1 MAADTR
7 SFRTTLKSILFSRKL
22 FIGLA
27 ICFGL
32 MIGGLIGIL
41 WVGTQ
46 GLPSLESLQEYQP
59 SLITRVYSDEG
70 DVIGQFFVERRI
82 YIPVTDMPQSL
93 LDAIIAVEDTRFFE
107 HPGLDIVGILRAAWT
122 NLKSGGKVQGA
133 STITQQLARTLFLS
147 RERTYTRKIRELILA
162 FKMELVL
169 SKEKI
174 LEMYLNQI
182 YFGHGAYG
190 VGSAAQ
196 TYFDKNL
203 TDISLSESA
212 ILAGLPKAPNTYSPY
227 RNPELAKT
235 RQEHVLNRM
244 VQTGFI
250 SRTEADEAMNAD
262 FELHRKSLKPIA
274 PYFLEHIRQ
283 TLVDHFGETMVYK
296 GGLQVHTT
304 LNRAMQKAADEAI
317 HQGLH
322 ELDKRQGWRG
332 PLGHQSLKEL
342 LENPVTSTEEP
353 DPQHILKAIVTK
365 TEKKHAEVL
374 VENVYKGTI
383 SLTDMAW
390 AQRRLQ
396 QGEEVTEAV
405 IRVNLTANQIL
416 KPGDIIEVSSK
427 YGDLEDGQFVLD
439 QTPIVEGSL
448 LALDP
453 RTGAVRAMVG
463 GYDFNRSEFNRAIT
477 ARRQPGS
484 AFKPI
489 IYAAA
494 LTKEYTPATLVLD
507 APVVYEQEEEGEIWK
522 PENYEKRFFGMI
534 SLREALRHSRNA
546 ATVRL
551 LEQIGVQDVVDLARA
566 LGITSPINQD
576 LSLALGSS
584 SVTLQEITSSYG
596 VFANQGLWLPPYTIT
611 MVKNLDGEVLEQHI
625 FEPQQAVSKETAYL
639 VTNMMMDVIQS
650 GTGRRAKSIGR
661 PLAGKTGTTN
671 SYHDAWFVGYAPNLA
686 TGVWV
691 GFDGVRT
698 LGRLESG
705 AHAALPI
712 WTDYMAK
719 ALQPLPVTT
728 FNIPEGIRFAQVD
741 TTTGALP
748 SQTSKSI
755 TTEVFAEGTEP
766 SKPITP
772 KPSTLDFFE
781 MDQVGPSPATT
792 RQPASTDFN
801 DPANGFNF

>member
-1 MAADTR
+1 MADKR
-7 SFRTTLKSILFSRKL
+7 SFRTTLKNVLFSRKL
-22 FIGLA
+22 VISIALCG
-27 ICFGL
+27 GL
-32 MIGGLIGIL
+32 MLGGVIGVL
-41 WVGTQ
+41 WIGTQ
-46 GLPSLESLQEYQP
+46 GLPSLESLQDYQP

-82 YIPVTDMPQSL
+82 YIPFEEIPQSL
-93 LDAIIAVEDTRFFE
+93 INAIIAVEDSRFFE
-107 HPGLDIVGILRAAWT
+107 HPGLDVVGIFRAAWT

-147 RERTYTRKIRELILA
+147 RERTYKRKIRELILA

-190 VGSAAQ
+190 VGSASQ
-196 TYFDKNL
+196 TYFSKDL
-203 TDISLSESA
+203 SEITLSESA

-227 RNPELAKT
+227 RNPELAKN
-235 RQEHVLNRM
+235 RQEHVLGRM
-244 VQTGFI
+244 VQTNFI
-250 SRTEADEAMNAD
+250 SKTEAEEAISA
-262 FELHRKSLKPIA
+262 ELTFHRKSLKPIA
-274 PYFLEHIRQ
+274 SYFLEHIRQ
-283 TLVDHFGETMVYK
+283 TLVAHYGETMVYK

-304 LNRAMQKAADEAI
+304 LNVAMQKAADEAV
-317 HQGLH
+317 HRGLH

-332 PLGHQSLKEL
+332 PLGQQSLTDL
-342 LENPVTSTEEP
+342 AENPVKSPDEP
-353 DPQHILKAIVTK
+353 NPHGILKAIVTK
-365 TEKKHAEVL
+365 TSGKSAEIL
-374 VENVYKGTI
+374 VENIYKGQI
-383 SLTDMAW
+383 ALADMAW
-390 AQRRLQ
+390 AHRRLKR
-396 QGEEVTEAV
+396 GKEVTEAV
-405 IRVNLTANQIL
+405 LRTNLTAKEIL
-416 KPGDIIEVSSK
+416 KPGDIIEVTTK
-427 YGDLEDGQFVLD
+427 HGDLEAGEFVLD
-439 QTPIVEGSL
+439 QTPLVQGSL

-453 RTGAVRAMVG
+453 RTGAVLAMVG
-463 GYDFNRSEFNRAIT
+463 GYDFDRSEFNRAIT

-494 LTKEYTPATLVLD
+494 LNKGYTPATLILD
-507 APVVYEQEEEGEIWK
+507 APVVYEQEDDGEIWK

-551 LEQIGVQDVVDLARA
+551 LEQIGVQDVMDLSMS
-566 LGITSPINQD
+566 LGITSPLSQD

-611 MVKNLDGEVLEQHI
+611 MVKNLEGEVLEQHI

-671 SYHDAWFVGYAPNLA
+671 SYRDAWFVGYAPNLA

-719 ALQPLPVTT
+719 ALEPLPVTT
-728 FNIPEGIRFAQVD
+728 FSIPDGIRFAQVD
-741 TTTGALP
+741 TETGTLP
-748 SQTSKSI
+748 SQLSKSI

-766 SKPITP
+766 SKPVTP
-772 KPSTLDFFE
+772 KPTPLDFFE
-781 MDQVGPSPATT
+781 MDQIGPSSAT
-792 RQPASTDFN
+792 ASPSFE
-801 DPANGFNF
+801 

>member
-1 MAADTR
+1 MADKR
-7 SFRTTLKSILFSRKL
+7 SFRTTLKNVLFSRKL
-22 FIGLA
+22 VISIALCG
-27 ICFGL
+27 GL
-32 MIGGLIGIL
+32 MLGGVIGVL
-41 WVGTQ
+41 WIGTQ
-46 GLPSLESLQEYQP
+46 GLPSLESLQDYQP

-82 YIPVTDMPQSL
+82 YIPFEEIPQSL
-93 LDAIIAVEDTRFFE
+93 INAIIAVEDSRFFE
-107 HPGLDIVGILRAAWT
+107 HPGLDVVGIFRAAWT

-147 RERTYTRKIRELILA
+147 RERTYKRKIRELILA

-190 VGSAAQ
+190 VGSASQ
-196 TYFDKNL
+196 TYFSKDL
-203 TDISLSESA
+203 SEITLSESA

-227 RNPELAKT
+227 RNPELAKN
-235 RQEHVLNRM
+235 RQEHVLGRM
-244 VQTGFI
+244 VQTNFI
-250 SRTEADEAMNAD
+250 SKTEAEEAISA
-262 FELHRKSLKPIA
+262 ELAFHRKSLKPIA
-274 PYFLEHIRQ
+274 SYFLEHIRQ
-283 TLVDHFGETMVYK
+283 TLVAHYGETMVYK

-304 LNRAMQKAADEAI
+304 LNVAMQKAADEAV
-317 HQGLH
+317 HRGLH

-332 PLGHQSLKEL
+332 PLGQQSLTDL
-342 LENPVTSTEEP
+342 AENPVKSPDEP
-353 DPQHILKAIVTK
+353 NPHGILKAIVTK
-365 TEKKHAEVL
+365 TSGKSAEIL
-374 VENVYKGTI
+374 VENIYKGQI
-383 SLTDMAW
+383 ALADMAW
-390 AQRRLQ
+390 AHRRLKR
-396 QGEEVTEAV
+396 GKEVTEAV
-405 IRVNLTANQIL
+405 LRTNLTAKEIL
-416 KPGDIIEVSSK
+416 KPGDIIEVTTK
-427 YGDLEDGQFVLD
+427 HGDLEAGEFVLD
-439 QTPIVEGSL
+439 QTPLVQGSL

-453 RTGAVRAMVG
+453 RTGAVLAMVG
-463 GYDFNRSEFNRAIT
+463 GYDFGRSEFNRAIT

-494 LTKEYTPATLVLD
+494 LNKGYTPATLILD
-507 APVVYEQEEEGEIWK
+507 APVVYEQEDDGEIWK

-551 LEQIGVQDVVDLARA
+551 LEQIGVQDVMDLSMS
-566 LGITSPINQD
+566 LGITSPLSQD

-611 MVKNLDGEVLEQHI
+611 MVKNLEGEVLEQHI

-671 SYHDAWFVGYAPNLA
+671 SYRDAWFVGYAPNLA

-719 ALQPLPVTT
+719 ALEPLPVTT
-728 FNIPEGIRFAQVD
+728 FSIPDGIRFAQVD
-741 TTTGALP
+741 TETGTLP
-748 SQTSKSI
+748 SQLSKSI

-766 SKPITP
+766 SKPVIP
-772 KPSTLDFFE
+772 KPTPLDFFE
-781 MDQVGPSPATT
+781 MDQIGPSSAT
-792 RQPASTDFN
+792 ASPSFE
-801 DPANGFNF
+801 